1 MPGMSA
7 EPTEAPASAD
17 RIVAVLRSHGIIPT
31 MQRIEIGQLVFS
43 SPQHLSAEQILE
55 RLSAGG
61 IRVSKATVYNTL
73 NLFAARGLVRQI
85 NVDPVR
91 TCFDSNT
98 SAHYHFHNIDTGE
111 LTDVAIPAIEFSR
124 LPSPPP
130 GTELAGVD
138 IVIRVKHKAGP
149 GNSDGQSLGPSCG
162 NTQGND
168 D

>member
-1 MPGMSA
+1 MCGDWLVSPLLRIMPRMSHQHPPSPAGA
-7 EPTEAPASAD
+7 EH
-17 RIVAVLRSHGIIPT
+17 VAELLRSYGIIPT
-31 MQRIEIGQLVFS
+31 FQRVQIGQLVFS
-43 SPQHLSAEQILE
+43 SPQHLSAEHVLE
-55 RLSAGG
+55 RLTMSG

-85 NVDPVR
+85 NVDPER
-91 TCFDSNT
+91 ACFDSNT

-138 IVIRVKHKAGP
+138 IVFRVKRKAG
-149 GNSDGQSLGPSCG
+149 
-162 NTQGND
+162 
-168 D
+168 